1 MNVPKPGP
9 KPGARPG
16 ATPGPKPGARP
27 GAASAGTT
35 VAPST
40 KDAAAH
46 GRIDDDG
53 VVWLTVDGA
62 ERRIGEW
69 KAGSVE
75 EGLAHYARRFADLAT
90 EVEVLA
96 ARLGTHPEEFARVR
110 TDATRLQDGLA
121 DAGVLGDLAR
131 LDRRLTEI
139 VTTAGQVEERLA
151 ERRGELVAEAER
163 IAADG
168 EDWKAD
174 GDRLRAI
181 GDQWNAAGGDR
192 AADKALASRLRAAR
206 GTFKERRDGHFA
218 DLDRQRDSV
227 RRRKEDLVKRAE
239 ALQNSTDWN
248 ETARAYRDLM
258 AEWKAAGRARR
269 ADDDRLWARFRGA
282 QDVFFGARDEDN
294 RRKDE
299 QFAGNAETKQ
309 ALLDE
314 YDGRIDPQVDL
325 DRAREVL
332 RELQEKWDEVGYV
345 PRDRVKEFDE
355 KLGALESR
363 VSDFAERQWRQ
374 SDPEA
379 EARVAQFQARVD
391 QLTADAE
398 AAEKAGRH
406 KKAEDLRGQA
416 EQWRSWAA
424 TAAEAAADSGQD

>member
-1 MNVPKPGP
+1 
-9 KPGARPG
+9 
-16 ATPGPKPGARP
+16 
-27 GAASAGTT
+27 
-35 VAPST
+35 
-40 KDAAAH
+40 
-46 GRIDDDG
+46 
-53 VVWLTVDGA
+53 
-62 ERRIGEW
+62 
-69 KAGSVE
+69 
-75 EGLAHYARRFADLAT
+75 
-90 EVEVLA
+90 
-96 ARLGTHPEEFARVR
+96 
-110 TDATRLQDGLA
+110 
-121 DAGVLGDLAR
+121 
-131 LDRRLTEI
+131 
-139 VTTAGQVEERLA
+139 VTTAGQVVERLA
-151 ERRGELVAEAER
+151 ARRGELFAVAER
-163 IAADG
+163 FAADG
-168 EDWKAD
+168 VYWMAD

-374 SDPEA
+374 TDPEA